1 MNEQQIF
8 WAFSTLGLPRNAT
21 KEQAKHAYRL
31 LCKQYHPDKSNSDST
46 IQMYLLVQQAYEIVC
61 YVLDFQQNSQYQKTP
76 TAYNMPGYNTSYV
89 YQQSPHWNYQT
100 PSGGKILG
108 NNESVRRNYN
118 QMQQRKAETKRL
130 HQWESTTKRKK
141 EQEKKQMVQE
151 LLGSR
156 KLPSQYEQEK
166 WEELEKKKEAER
178 IAGIIQKILETK
190 GDIL

>member
-31 LCKQYHPDKSNSDST
+31 LCKQYHPDKNNSDNT
-46 IQMYLLVQQAYEIVC
+46 VQMYLLVQQAYEIVC
-61 YVLDFQQNSQYQKTP
+61 YVLDLQQKSE
-76 TAYNMPGYNTSYV
+76 
-89 YQQSPHWNYQT
+89 YQQSSGVYSTPVYNTAYVNPSPYNSYQT
-100 PSGGKILG
+100 SSGGRIFG

-118 QMQQRKAETKRL
+118 RMQQRKAETKRL

-151 LLGSR
+151 LLGAR
-156 KLPSQYEQEK
+156 KLPSEYEQEK
-166 WEELEKKKEAER
+166 WKELEKRKEAER
-178 IAGIIQKILETK
+178 IAGIIQKILEMK
-190 GDIL
+190 GDIP